1 MKRGRQAE
9 ARRNDLLVLDAAR
22 EVFAVHGPDAPIGAV
37 AERAGVGIGT
47 LYRRYGGKAD
57 LLRRLCMLAMEQTI
71 EAAEAALAA
80 EDAWRGLAGY
90 VTTCVGFR
98 SGALGALAGTVETT
112 PELWETSR
120 RGRALLEEV
129 VARARR
135 AGGLRPDVTALDVSW
150 LVELFGRHGVGD
162 EGVRR
167 RLLAIA
173 LDGLRAGAAEP
184 LPGPAPSAADYEG
197 RWRHPGTA
205 RGDGR

>member
-22 EVFAVHGPDAPIGAV
+22 EVFAIHGPDAPIGAV

-57 LLRRLCMLAMEQTI
+57 LLRRLCLLAMEQTI
-71 EAAEAALAA
+71 GAAEAALAA
-80 EDAWRGLAGY
+80 EDAWQGLAGY
-90 VTTCVGFR
+90 VTACVGFR

-129 VARARR
+129 VGRARR
-135 AGGLRPDVTALDVSW
+135 DGGVRPDVTALDVAW
-150 LVELFGRHGVGD
+150 LVELFSRHGVDD
-162 EGVRR
+162 ERARR

-173 LDGLRAGAAEP
+173 LDGLRAGDAPP
-184 LPGPAPSAADYEG
+184 LPEPAPSAADYEE
-197 RWRHPGTA
+197 RWRYPGSA
-205 RGDGR
+205 QAHDR